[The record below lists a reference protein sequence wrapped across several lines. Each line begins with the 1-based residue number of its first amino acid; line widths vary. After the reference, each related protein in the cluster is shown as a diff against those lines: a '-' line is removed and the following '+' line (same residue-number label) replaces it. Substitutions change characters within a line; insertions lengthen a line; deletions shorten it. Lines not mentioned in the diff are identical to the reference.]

1 MLRSRLPSLL
11 RPVASS
17 SLRPAFLSRSVQTTA
32 DSSSLIA
39 NHDSSDKVKVQ
50 LHEEYFKSHLCDTP
64 ELEME
69 VGKEQLVQIYQ
80 QMVSMRRMEMAAD
93 QVSLSIYGMMDTLTD
108 SLALPSYSS
117 TKLLVVVFFPILTLS
132 LLQV

>member
-11 RPVASS
+11 RPVAST

-32 DSSSLIA
+32 DSSSLIS

-93 QVSLSIYGMMDTLTD
+93 QVSITHTC
-108 SLALPSYSS
+108 
-117 TKLLVVVFFPILTLS
+117 
-132 LLQV
+132 